1 VSEVLTASIDA
12 KKSIG
17 LKLYE
22 PLVVIMD
29 DNPYTI
35 LGVTKD
41 ATDAEIKRV
50 YRKLA
55 KKLHPDMKDGKVE
68 EFRLLKES
76 YEILK
81 KNWHSVEA
89 EQSAA

>member
-1 VSEVLTASIDA
+1 MTASIED

-17 LKLYE
+17 LKIYE
-22 PLVVIMD
+22 PLVLIMD
-29 DNPYTI
+29 DNPYNI

-55 KKLHPDMKDGKVE
+55 RQYHPDRNPNDAAAE
-68 EFRLLKES
+68 EKFKSVNDAYQNIKKERS
-76 YEILK
+76 IK
-81 KNWHSVEA
+81 
-89 EQSAA
+89 

>member
-1 VSEVLTASIDA
+1 LEA

-22 PLVVIMD
+22 SLVVNMD

-55 KKLHPDMKDGKVE
+55 RQYHPDRNPNDAAAG
-68 EFRLLKES
+68 R
-76 YEILK
+76 EI
-81 KNWHSVEA
+81 
-89 EQSAA
+89 

>member
-1 VSEVLTASIDA
+1 LEA

-17 LKLYE
+17 LKLYG
-22 PLVVIMD
+22 PLVVNMD

-55 KKLHPDMKDGKVE
+55 RQYHPDRNPNDAVKML
-68 EFRLLKES
+68 RMLK
-76 YEILK
+76 
-81 KNWHSVEA
+81 
-89 EQSAA
+89 

>member
-1 VSEVLTASIDA
+1 MSEVLTASIDA

-55 KKLHPDMKDGKVE
+55 
-68 EFRLLKES
+68 
-76 YEILK
+76 ILVLVFTK
-81 KNWHSVEA
+81 WELGPYDFTENK
-89 EQSAA
+89 QF

>member
-1 VSEVLTASIDA
+1 MTASIERN
-12 KKSIG
+12 KSIG
-17 LKLYE
+17 LKIYE

-55 KKLHPDMKDGKVE
+55 RQYHQIEIQMTQQLKRDLSRFKLHT
-68 EFRLLKES
+68 
-76 YEILK
+76 I
-81 KNWHSVEA
+81 A
-89 EQSAA
+89 